1 MTSKRQT
8 KKEKIDKLDTTQSK
22 LKTLVLQDRTLDQEG
37 EKTDKGLVSRIYK
50 KNSYKLIEKTN
61 NPTEK

>member
-1 MTSKRQT
+1 MTPKRQT